1 MQGDNKGFLV
11 ARQKVYTTVE
21 QLCRFH
27 SAPFQQFL
35 EYVLSL
41 QFLEAPQYQLCQ
53 QLFEPLLEEPSQ
65 RPLARA
71 YVTAAQAVKV
81 QTPPHPFVKVQRPV
95 MTVSMSSGFGSSR
108 TLPASHTMASGPDLA
123 REWGWGHTSAPLSV
137 CSPAGSLP
145 GSVSLLTCRAGPGST
160 RPSAQASNPTPQPSS
175 CTLFPV

>member
-1 MQGDNKGFLV
+1 MGQAEGRAVLDSVSRCSQSTRFRAARVNTSGVQGDNKGFLV

-53 QLFEPLLEEPSQ
+53 QLFEPLLDEPSQ
-65 RPLARA
+65 RPLART

-81 QTPPHPFVKVQRPV
+81 QTPTP
-95 MTVSMSSGFGSSR
+95 
-108 TLPASHTMASGPDLA
+108 
-123 REWGWGHTSAPLSV
+123 SV
-137 CSPAGSLP
+137 PAGEAL
-145 GSVSLLTCRAGPGST
+145 A
-160 RPSAQASNPTPQPSS
+160 AHWA
-175 CTLFPV
+175 